1 MRAPDLLAATAWV
14 QVLGRRVPVRSALR
28 AWGGDERG
36 AEPGGT
42 TVGTSRPTTRPR
54 LMATMSGEVI
64 PTAGPLNRTSTLTA
78 APVRTRAGARK
89 VTADVGSGQAH
100 ENSDAAAER
109 PSAGMPWLAAPA
121 ADVRAAALA
130 GCAWP
135 RDADFSDAAGFA
147 AWMSHPT
154 PATSATTDAAAP
166 TFTGSVARSHPRDR
180 RVMADDRPA
189 AENVCENVCGDR
201 AGDDWTGDDG
211 TTGESVTDG
220 SGPVAPAAGAWSA
233 GADGF
238 AARR

>member
-100 ENSDAAAER
+100 ENSDADR
-109 PSAGMPWLAAPA
+109 PSAGMPGLAAPA

-130 GCAWP
+130 GCACP
-135 RDADFSDAAGFA
+135 RDDDFSDAAGFA

-154 PATSATTDAAAP
+154 PTTSAMTAAAAP
-166 TFTGSVARSHPRDR
+166 TFTGSAARSHARDR
-180 RVMADDRPA
+180 RVAADDRAA
-189 AENVCENVCGDR
+189 AENLSDDR
-201 AGDDWTGDDG
+201 AGADWTGD
-211 TTGESVTDG
+211 
-220 SGPVAPAAGAWSA
+220 A
-233 GADGF
+233 GF